1 METIDISDTITL
13 DDDKEYVVTGKTLY
27 DDLEYVSLLNTK
39 DYSMKF
45 GVLVEDQIVMLD
57 NEEDKEIIERLLPLL
72 LQSISL
78 EYLKVVNKDNQ

>member
-1 METIDISDTITL
+1 
-13 DDDKEYVVTGKTLY
+13 
-27 DDLEYVSLLNTK
+27 
-39 DYSMKF
+39 MKF

-72 LQSISL
+72 LQSVSQ

>member
-1 METIDISDTITL
+1 MEIIDISDTITL

-78 EYLKVVNKDNQ
+78 E

>member
-1 METIDISDTITL
+1 MEIIDISDTITL
-13 DDDKEYVVTGKTLY
+13 DDDKEYIVTGKTLY

-57 NEEDKEIIERLLPLL
+57 NEEDKEIIERILPLL
-72 LQSISL
+72 LQSVSQ

>member
-1 METIDISDTITL
+1 MEIIDISDTITL

-72 LQSISL
+72 LQSVSQ

>member
-39 DYSMKF
+39 DYYMKF

-72 LQSISL
+72 LQSVSQ

>member
-1 METIDISDTITL
+1 MEIIDISDTITL

-39 DYSMKF
+39 DYYMKF

-57 NEEDKEIIERLLPLL
+57 NEEDKEIIERLLPLFMKNI
-72 LQSISL
+72 QD
-78 EYLKVVNKDNQ
+78 EYEK

>member
-1 METIDISDTITL
+1 MEIIDISDTITL

-39 DYSMKF
+39 DYYMKF

>member
-1 METIDISDTITL
+1 MEIIDISDTITL

-39 DYSMKF
+39 DYYMKF

-72 LQSISL
+72 LQSVSQ

>member
-27 DDLEYVSLLNTK
+27 EDLEYVSLLNTK

-72 LQSISL
+72 LQSVSQ

>member
-1 METIDISDTITL
+1 MEIIDISDTITL

-39 DYSMKF
+39 DYYMKF

-57 NEEDKEIIERLLPLL
+57 NEEDKEIIERLLPFL
-72 LQSISL
+72 LQSVSQ